1 MSKRYRSVLLLG
13 QDHSELGGIGIEEVT
28 PRISIAISRG
38 RFPKPY
44 AYVDPNEDAVFALTD
59 GTTTVLAVADGHN
72 GFDAARIAIHAV
84 ELVAPDVLAAPAQKA
99 TALLAEAA
107 VTSVNDSLP
116 PTRVDSRTALTVVV
130 ISNGALA
137 AATFG
142 DTVCFVV
149 TRRDIERVG
158 RTAAFIGQDTITPN
172 FEIETCAVEAQ
183 ATTILASDG
192 LTNYATESAIR
203 SAIGDR
209 GGNAETFVRMAF
221 EGGAGDNV
229 AVAVLGP

>member
-1 MSKRYRSVLLLG
+1 MSERYRSALLLG
-13 QDHSELGGIGIEEVT
+13 EDHTELGGIAVDEVT

-59 GTTTVLAVADGHN
+59 GATTILAVADGHK
-72 GFDAARIAIHAV
+72 GFDAARTAIQAV
-84 ELVAPDVLAAPAQKA
+84 ELVAPDVLTTPAETA
-99 TALLAEAA
+99 TALLVEAA
-107 VTSVNDSLP
+107 VTSVNDSHP

-130 ISNGALA
+130 ISDGALA

-149 TRRDIERVG
+149 IRQDIERVG
-158 RTAAFIGQDTITPN
+158 RSAAFIGHDTITRN
-172 FEIETCAVEAQ
+172 FEIETRPVKAQ

-209 GGNAETFVRMAF
+209 GGHAETFVHMAF

>member
-1 MSKRYRSVLLLG
+1 MSERYRSALLLG
-13 QDHSELGGIGIEEVT
+13 QDHSELGGIAIDEVT

-72 GFDAARIAIHAV
+72 GFDAARTAIHAV

-158 RTAAFIGQDTITPN
+158 RSIGAAMPKRSF
-172 FEIETCAVEAQ
+172 VWHSKEAPGTMSQ
-183 ATTILASDG
+183 SQFSGRDHLRWGYPAPLA
-192 LTNYATESAIR
+192 
-203 SAIGDR
+203 
-209 GGNAETFVRMAF
+209 
-221 EGGAGDNV
+221 
-229 AVAVLGP
+229 